1 MYLFRSKWRSLKLFF
16 PCWYYRKKK
25 KDLEF
30 VLYFCTVPRALNK
43 WWECS
48 SVTSWSILC
57 DLVFNF
63 ICKIRLMWFSCDWLV
78 QAISWAWICKGRSK
92 CLMNNG
98 FTEQRKVNIR
108 QHECDHV
115 FKKNTTCCLN
125 ITFYFLDFY
134 FCVLYYLGNMK
145 KCKQLLQKAV
155 ECSAV
160 PLGML
165 ETALQNF
172 HSQKKQLLS
181 DEEKEN
187 FAGNC
192 QFLNCWLGFCML

>member
-1 MYLFRSKWRSLKLFF
+1 MIYW
-16 PCWYYRKKK
+16 
-25 KDLEF
+25 
-30 VLYFCTVPRALNK
+30 
-43 WWECS
+43 CS
-48 SVTSWSILC
+48 TG

-63 ICKIRLMWFSCDWLV
+63 ICKIDWCDSLVTSSGNILSMDMSGEVEVPNEQWLHRTTKSEYKTAWVWSCLL
-78 QAISWAWICKGRSK
+78 K
-92 CLMNNG
+92 
-98 FTEQRKVNIR
+98 
-108 QHECDHV
+108 
-115 FKKNTTCCLN
+115 KKNTTCCLN

-134 FCVLYYLGNMK
+134 FCVLHYLGNMK

-172 HSQKKQLLS
+172 NSQKKQLLS

-192 QFLNCWLGFCML
+192 KFLNCWLGFCML